1 MNKLLFNA
9 SEAADLLGIGE
20 TTVRQHWR
28 DGDLGFIRIGRGRKV
43 TLAELERFIASREES
58 ATA

>member
-9 SEAADLLGIGE
+9 IEAAELLGIGE
-20 TTVRQHWR
+20 STVRAHWAA
-28 DGDLGFIRIGRGRKV
+28 GELGYVRLGKGRKV
-43 TLAELERFIASREES
+43 TLTELERFIASREEA